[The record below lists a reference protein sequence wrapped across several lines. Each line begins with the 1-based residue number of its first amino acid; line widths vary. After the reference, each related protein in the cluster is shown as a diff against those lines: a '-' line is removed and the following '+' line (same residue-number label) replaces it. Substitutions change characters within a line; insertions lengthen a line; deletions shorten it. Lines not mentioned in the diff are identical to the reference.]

1 MATHYQKLYKILIAD
16 HSSAVRKLIIDILTL
31 HDLALTV
38 IEANDGIEAVNQY
51 RAHKPDLVLLDVEMF
66 NMDGFEALRRI
77 KEFDPQANVI
87 MISTI
92 TESEII
98 DKAKQTGAQD
108 FILKPFN
115 TNKLVITIKENLGKK
130 LNSISN

>member
-1 MATHYQKLYKILIAD
+1 LYKILIAD
-16 HSSAVRKLIIDILTL
+16 HSSAIRKLIIDILTL
-31 HDLALTV
+31 HNLALTV
-38 IEANDGIEAVNQY
+38 IEANDGIEAINQY
-51 RAHKPDLVLLDVEMF
+51 RAHKPDLVLLDIEMPKMGG
-66 NMDGFEALRRI
+66 NEALHKI

-98 DKAKQTGAQD
+98 NKAKQNGAQD
-108 FILKPFN
+108 YIIKPFN
-115 TNKLVITIKENLGKK
+115 GNKLVITIKENLGKK